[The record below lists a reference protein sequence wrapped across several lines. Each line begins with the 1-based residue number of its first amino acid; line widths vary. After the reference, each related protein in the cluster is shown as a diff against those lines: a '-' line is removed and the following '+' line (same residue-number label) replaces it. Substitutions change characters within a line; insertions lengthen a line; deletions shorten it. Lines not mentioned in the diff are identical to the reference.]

1 MSSVF
6 TKSVHSLKV
15 EEMKDLIMNASSL
28 ELEYMK
34 RALTDLVNDSSGTE
48 AKVKELLYWVVETLS

>member
-6 TKSVHSLKV
+6 TKSVKV
-15 EEMKDLIMNASSL
+15 EEMKDLIMNASSF

-34 RALTDLVNDSSGTE
+34 RALTDLVMIAVGR
-48 AKVKELLYWVVETLS
+48 KLR